1 MSVCTSTY
9 LYVLVCT
16 LLYQVH
22 FFFYQVRLINT
33 AIDKAKK
40 GSSLHGLPHVSD
52 PSAEVQEVLI
62 ACMNWNMATRD
73 SKIPECDLPDLQ
85 QMAVDL
91 LDLLQK
97 NLPNKT
103 GEKAKWNFE
112 KAHSILHKVREIVL
126 WGNSDNTSCQSP
138 EVCTSTYLYVLV
150 HTSMY

>member
-1 MSVCTSTY
+1 M
-9 LYVLVCT
+9 
-16 LLYQVH
+16 
-22 FFFYQVRLINT
+22 

-112 KAHSILHKVREIVL
+112 KAHSILHKVSEIVL

-138 EVCTSTYLYVLV
+138 EVCTCTYLYVLV
-150 HTSMY
+150 HTRMY